1 MSRELSSSSWMLDVR
16 RRHGSKKLFSSCVDD
31 VWRFPNWFWDVLALA
46 RFSLTYY
53 PLMFW
58 DLNNWWD
65 MWVLSML
72 CIIISWFFTAP
83 MFTPLTSPKPIQN
96 CHNFW
101 VYIPIA
107 ISEKQIDLPQTNT
120 TPPEEGSKPA
130 VPFQTKKE
138 RTEVLVKQL
147 LKVSMENNTLEAEIL
162 AKVQRGVSGDG
173 FDEVFPWEWTG
184 FGGKNTWGPVVIQ
197 KTKKFQF
204 FGAARGNLFR
214 KEPSITTDSRY
225 LWVSFLLLSYD
236 YTMRRC
242 FHHSHH
248 NYFHTATRTFFHW
261 PWWRSK
267 TVANASPYHC
277 SSLTKPCQKLQ
288 AGTGFL
294 KGWSS
299 LQWVPQRE
307 LRNSQSCYMESFS
320 SWWF

>member
-1 MSRELSSSSWMLDVR
+1 
-16 RRHGSKKLFSSCVDD
+16 
-31 VWRFPNWFWDVLALA
+31 
-46 RFSLTYY
+46 
-53 PLMFW
+53 
-58 DLNNWWD
+58 
-65 MWVLSML
+65 ML
-72 CIIISWFFTAP
+72 CIIISWLFTAP

-101 VYIPIA
+101 VYIPLLPSP
-107 ISEKQIDLPQTNT
+107 ISTNRLQQENT
-120 TPPEEGSKPA
+120 TSSRRWGRAPSPSRS
-130 VPFQTKKE
+130 VPFHKKKE

-162 AKVQRGVSGDG
+162 AKVQRGEGGWRIWWG
-173 FDEVFPWEWTG
+173 FSLGWFLDSV
-184 FGGKNTWGPVVIQ
+184 GKKPGILLKE
-197 KTKKFQF
+197 KTKKLQF
-204 FGAARGNLFR
+204 FLGLLGENLFR
-214 KEPSITTDSRY
+214 KEPSITADSRY

-236 YTMRRC
+236 YTMRRF

-261 PWWRSK
+261 AWWRSK

-288 AGTGFL
+288 AGTGFF

-307 LRNSQSCYMESFS
+307 LRNSQSCYMESIS

>member
-1 MSRELSSSSWMLDVR
+1 
-16 RRHGSKKLFSSCVDD
+16 
-31 VWRFPNWFWDVLALA
+31 
-46 RFSLTYY
+46 
-53 PLMFW
+53 MF
-58 DLNNWWD
+58 
-65 MWVLSML
+65 

-96 CHNFW
+96 CHNFLG
-101 VYIPIA
+101 VHPFVA

-147 LKVSMENNTLEAEIL
+147 LKVSMEKQYLGSWNSRQGAEG
-162 AKVQRGVSGDG
+162 RFGDGG

-184 FGGKNTWGPVVIQ
+184 FGGKKPGDPVVQ
-197 KTKKFQF
+197 RKRRSFSFLGLQ
-204 FGAARGNLFR
+204 GENLFR

-236 YTMRRC
+236 YTMRRF

-288 AGTGFL
+288 AGTGFF